1 MRFGC
6 SSLPRR
12 ALGLASMALGLGLA
26 VVHAQSSLRFSVRP
40 YDVTAGDS
48 MVFTYLES
56 ASTLKYEQIQGW
68 KWDFDGDGVWDVERT
83 VNGTTVTASLLTT
96 AWPSA
101 VFDLNKGSG
110 TTDYRQYT
118 PRLQVIPIAGAAGV
132 PTGTI
137 TVISSNNATASGHG
151 FTTTG
156 SPIQLSGTVPTG
168 LTTNTTYYVIVVD
181 ANRLAFATTK
191 ANALAGTKIAISG
204 STGGKI
210 VPVYAVET
218 GVTED
223 VYGLDG
229 VVDPQIVVRK
239 PVLLDE
245 KLTASFSASPRL
257 CRSATGLS
265 NDPYKTTQ
273 TKFYAEVAF
282 ADGKTGTITNYEWDF
297 DNNGSADVTG
307 ADKDGIT
314 VGIGT
319 AVAGGDYT
327 LDAPQSGSNATLRY
341 TVGLKVGYRLSSD
354 PEATVRTTDWITYP
368 DYLVIQNQPA
378 VLSMGRAYRQG
389 FPERYGWDEVIN
401 AYSAPNASGN
411 SYSYFNLLEEAYL
424 EQQGQL
430 TDPLKLA
437 DASQRRTMAEVVN
450 ELLQGQTLRGFQTMI
465 DALRMRYPR
474 ITDRGAKRLPTPA
487 GTREETAALETAA
500 LDFQQALQYSA
511 FTIRAYGP
519 EILRA
524 TGVDAVTG
532 KAPYPQFPQYVT
544 FTDATLT
551 GSTGK
556 EVPIPVKNEY
566 WQLSVAAGGQGQA
579 RVEKAKLLW
588 RASTQDAT
596 TLPEAKE
603 ECKVAATQSYLAMA
617 LLTQGQTDTQFQ
629 QNESNNL
636 QAHLRNATDLFDKIA
651 AGVNPSGS
659 DGSYIPNESFA
670 AIYQDAQSA
679 ATEARNA
686 EITAR
691 DEKRLFDRNQADLRN
706 ELLNQRNQYITP
718 LTLLTGID
726 PDDYGNLATESDR
739 RDYRNAFNSRL
750 NALLQNYPNAD
761 ASRLG
766 QYGQQVAKIFDAG
779 LAIQDQIT
787 ALNNLAADIEISRWA
802 NTEVDRIN
810 NDATEKLKASDIA
823 RGYANA
829 FSYSA
834 GVSYGFTGL
843 PSISAGV
850 SYSPGSIRS
859 GQLNADDQDTRALQQ
874 ARIADVQLE
883 VEIRKTLLQTA
894 NAAIAIRRAGVQLD
908 QAKLELDSMRA
919 QMERYIEDLA
929 HTRATAADLYF
940 LDPSFRIAASQA
952 EQRAIAKM
960 EYAVD
965 KLYRL
970 ARTLEYEWT
979 EAYQN
984 PVVIPPASNEPPAL
998 ENTLFDKFTKLDSL
1012 FAVRSADEALDYLE
1026 ALKAWDSKLR
1036 RINGASVRG
1045 PNKSAPISAVPI
1057 SLREKVFGYQPR
1069 PAEGYTLEKSIA
1081 EFRNLLENARVAN
1094 FYNPA
1099 NPSLELRFPIGI
1111 EDNSYFPATGSR
1123 WNLRLHT
1130 VAAEVYAESG
1140 FSDQQVL
1147 EIDLIQGG
1155 MVTLRRFF
1163 ANPPYSDDLLKMTHT
1178 VDNLNRTVFATAFP
1192 ARINGATAG
1201 RPLTEFDNPGL
1212 RGRPVA
1218 ATDWIL
1224 RINTEN
1230 PANRNIDFDRIKD
1243 IVLKFTYTYGNPEEF
1258 DGF

>member
-1 MRFGC
+1 MRPSCF
-6 SSLPRR
+6 LQTRR
-12 ALGLASMALGLGLA
+12 ALGLALMILGLSLA
-26 VVHAQSSLRFSVRP
+26 KIQAQSSLRFAVRP

-48 MVFTYLES
+48 MTFTYLES
-56 ASTLKYEQIQGW
+56 VSSLKYEQIQGW
-68 KWDFDGDGVWDVERT
+68 KWDFDGDGVWDVEKT
-83 VNGTTVTASLLTT
+83 VNGSTVTASLITT
-96 AWPSA
+96 TWPAA
-101 VFDLNKGSG
+101 VFDLNKGTG
-110 TTDYRQYT
+110 TADYRQYT
-118 PRLQVIPIAGAAGV
+118 PRLHVIPIAGAAGV
-132 PTGTI
+132 PTSSI
-137 TVISSNNATASGHG
+137 TAISSNNVTATSHSFAS
-151 FTTTG
+151 TG
-156 SPIQLSGTVPTG
+156 LPAQLFGTLPTG
-168 LTTNTTYYVIVVD
+168 LSATTTYYVIVVD
-181 ANRLAFATTK
+181 ANTLAFATTK

-210 VPVYAVET
+210 VPVYSVET

-229 VVDPQIVVRK
+229 VVDPQILVRK
-239 PVLLDE
+239 PVVLNE
-245 KLTASFSASPRL
+245 QLTASFSASPRL
-257 CRSATGLS
+257 CRSAAG
-265 NDPYKTTQ
+265 PYKTAQ

-282 ADGKTGTITNYEWDF
+282 TSGVAGTITNYAWDF
-297 DNNGSADVTG
+297 SNDNTADVTG
-307 ADKDGIT
+307 ANKDVIT
-314 VGIGT
+314 VGIGA
-319 AVAGGDYT
+319 AVAGGDYW
-327 LDAPQSGSNATLRY
+327 LAAPGSGSSTKQRY
-341 TVGLKVGYRLSSD
+341 TVSLQVSYRLASD
-354 PEATVRTTDWITYP
+354 PETDPDRTTNWIVYP
-368 DYLVIQNQPA
+368 DYLVIQDQPA
-378 VLSMGRAYRQG
+378 YLSMGRAYRQG
-389 FPERYGWDEVIN
+389 FPERYGWEEVIK
-401 AYSAPNASGN
+401 AYSAPDASGN

-430 TDPLKLA
+430 TDPLKLV
-437 DASQRRTMAEVVN
+437 DVNQRRTMAEVVN
-450 ELLQGQTLRGFQTMI
+450 EMLQGQTLRGFQTMI

-474 ITDRGAKRLPTPA
+474 ITDKTAARLPAPA
-487 GTREETAALETAA
+487 GAREETAALETAA

-532 KAPYPQFPQYVT
+532 KAPYPQFSQYVT
-544 FTDATLT
+544 FTDTTLT

-566 WQLSVAAGGQGQA
+566 WQLSVAAGGQSQT

-588 RASTQDAT
+588 KASSQDAT

-617 LLTQGQTDTQFQ
+617 LLAQGQTDVQFQ

-659 DGSYIPNESFA
+659 DGSYIPNESFK
-670 AIYQDAQSA
+670 AIYQDAQDA
-679 ATEARNA
+679 ATDAKNA
-686 EITAR
+686 EVTAR
-691 DEKRLFDRNQADLRN
+691 DEKRTFDRNQADLRN
-706 ELLNQRNQYITP
+706 ELLAQRNQYITP

-726 PDDYGNLATESDR
+726 PQGYGNLATESDR

-750 NALLQNYPNAD
+750 NSLLQNYPNAD

-787 ALNNLAADIEISRWA
+787 ALNNLAASIEISRWA
-802 NTEVDRIN
+802 NTEIDLIN
-810 NDATEKLKASDIA
+810 AGATAELKANDIL
-823 RGYANA
+823 RGYVN
-829 FSYSA
+829 S
-834 GVSYGFTGL
+834 V
-843 PSISAGV
+843 SISLSWPPGM
-850 SYSPGSIRS
+850 SFSPGSIRS
-859 GQLNADDQDTRALQQ
+859 GYLNAEDRDTQALQQ

-883 VEIRKTLLQTA
+883 AEIRKTLLQTA

-952 EQRAIAKM
+952 EQRAIAKLD
-960 EYAVD
+960 YAVD

-984 PVVIPPASNEPPAL
+984 PLVIPPASNEPPAL

-1012 FAVRSADEALDYLE
+1012 FAVRSADEALDYLQ

-1036 RINGASVRG
+1036 RINAASVRG
-1045 PNKSAPISAVPI
+1045 PNHSAPISAVPI
-1057 SLREKVFGYQPR
+1057 SLREQVLGYKPR
-1069 PAEGYTLEKSIA
+1069 PAEGYTLDKSIA
-1081 EFRNLLENARVAN
+1081 DFRNHLENVRVAN
-1094 FYNPA
+1094 AYNPA
-1099 NPSLELRFPIGI
+1099 NPSLELHFPIGI

-1123 WNLRLHT
+1123 WNLRLNSIS
-1130 VAAEVYAESG
+1130 AEVYAESG
-1140 FSDQQVL
+1140 LSDQQVL

-1163 ANPPYSDDLLKMTHT
+1163 ANPPASDDLLKMTHT

-1192 ARINGATAG
+1192 AKINGATAG
-1201 RPLTEFDNPGL
+1201 RPLTEFDNLGL
-1212 RGRPVA
+1212 KGRPVA

-1230 PANRNIDFDRIKD
+1230 PANRNINFAKIKD

-1258 DGF
+1258 DNF